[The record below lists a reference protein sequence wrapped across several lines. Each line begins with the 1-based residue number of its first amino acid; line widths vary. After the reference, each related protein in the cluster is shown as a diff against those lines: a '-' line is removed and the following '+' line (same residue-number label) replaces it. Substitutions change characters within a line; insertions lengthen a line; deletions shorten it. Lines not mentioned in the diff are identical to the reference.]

1 MSLRAE
7 RSNLMSKQYYIY
19 ILTNKLNTVFYTG
32 VTDNLVKRVYQH
44 KNKFVVGFT
53 QKYNVTKLV
62 YYEIYKSPIEA
73 ITREKQIKGG
83 SRNDK
88 IKLIRNSNSDYED
101 LYDEIV

>member
-1 MSLRAE
+1 
-7 RSNLMSKQYYIY
+7 MSKQYYIY